1 MKNEKKQK
9 KTKNLNIPM
18 NKKLQ
23 NKSLTPKNVC
33 EKKNFSPL
41 IKEKNFSKLSQN
53 NNQLIIFK

>member
-33 EKKNFSPL
+33 EKKKFLTFN
-41 IKEKNFSKLSQN
+41 
-53 NNQLIIFK
+53 